1 MGSISKV
8 FKTEFYKALYRKKV
22 IRDFSTVVG
31 FNFALKPIQLI
42 KSFFV
47 AKYLGPAEY
56 GILASLQLIQMLNK
70 YGNLGFNA
78 TASREVGNALGSKDL
93 TRVDLIKNTAYTAEV
108 VLSLI
113 LFIIGLGSSLFVES
127 KIISIL
133 IILAST
139 SLLAAKLRAVISTEA
154 LIHKKFVLISKI
166 TFISSLFGS
175 IITIITVPFL
185 KIYAVLLT
193 NILVSVFAIIFFLKY
208 INFKFSFKINKKEF
222 KRILGISIPLAIG
235 TFAQGFYKYSERI
248 LIISFLGTISL
259 GFFSFASMVVSH
271 FSIILKA
278 GIRVRMQDIYEG
290 LGKKEYKKIHKMV
303 IKETFI
309 LTLASI
315 LVIPV
320 VWIFLDIFVPMFLE
334 KWSNGVFSAQLY
346 LFMLPFEIIL
356 LYPGTVLT
364 SSLLNKQ
371 NILPFFRF
379 GITGLL
385 LFFTFTFYYFDNL
398 TLNKFII
405 LNVTCIALHNF
416 IIIYLYKKYFYNVYI
431 KKVKLR
437 R

>member
-166 TFISSLFGS
+166 TFISF
-175 IITIITVPFL
+175 
-185 KIYAVLLT
+185 IYF
-193 NILVSVFAIIFFLKY
+193 NIK
-208 INFKFSFKINKKEF
+208 
-222 KRILGISIPLAIG
+222 
-235 TFAQGFYKYSERI
+235 
-248 LIISFLGTISL
+248 
-259 GFFSFASMVVSH
+259 
-271 FSIILKA
+271 
-278 GIRVRMQDIYEG
+278 
-290 LGKKEYKKIHKMV
+290 
-303 IKETFI
+303 
-309 LTLASI
+309 
-315 LVIPV
+315 
-320 VWIFLDIFVPMFLE
+320 
-334 KWSNGVFSAQLY
+334 
-346 LFMLPFEIIL
+346 
-356 LYPGTVLT
+356 
-364 SSLLNKQ
+364 
-371 NILPFFRF
+371 
-379 GITGLL
+379 
-385 LFFTFTFYYFDNL
+385 
-398 TLNKFII
+398 
-405 LNVTCIALHNF
+405 
-416 IIIYLYKKYFYNVYI
+416 
-431 KKVKLR
+431 
-437 R
+437 